1 MVYKESGL
9 CNFQEVSLMQGV
21 MLFMSAPIGGNSDMQ
36 AGAQAVSVD
45 HEIKDVLTMEQEAGR
60 SLCLV
65 IREHPPALSCLP
77 LDFV

>member
-1 MVYKESGL
+1 
-9 CNFQEVSLMQGV
+9 MQGV

-45 HEIKDVLTMEQEAGR
+45 HEIKDVLMTMEQEAGR

-65 IREHPPALSCLP
+65 IREHPPALSNWL
-77 LDFV
+77 LDFVCVRKN